1 MCFGWLR
8 CKFHKVM
15 ILHYDK
21 VFYGTIE
28 PTLQHWS
35 MVELKCFP
43 RCSNCTTCGT
53 TGLVSHWCCF
63 WLHHFGCRCVRC
75 DTSNEVEQDSAL
87 LDHHGSSASE
97 VFEVGLP
104 TLELYHVP
112 KCTHQEIK
120 RCKTRGKDISKQWKT
135 WSRDLSEKWQ
145 TKGQGKIWT
154 ILYLYCSIFGILIDC
169 HWGKIHRALDN
180 QDN

>member
-21 VFYGTIE
+21 VFYRTIK
-28 PTLQHWS
+28 PALQHWS
-35 MVELKCFP
+35 MVELKCFQ

-63 WLHHFGCRCVRC
+63 WLLHRCRCVRC

-97 VFEVGLP
+97 VFEVFGLP
-104 TLELYHVP
+104 TLNCTMYQNAHTKRSKDLKHGAKTYENNWKHEVETCWKNGKP
-112 KCTHQEIK
+112 KG
-120 RCKTRGKDISKQWKT
+120 R
-135 WSRDLSEKWQ
+135 EKYERFC
-145 TKGQGKIWT
+145 IC
-154 ILYLYCSIFGILIDC
+154 IVMFGILIDC